1 MKFWVK
7 ERVTTEMRRVFNRQ
21 RVQAGMAKA
30 GVAFIGWLKAYYEQK
45 DWDEPNRL
53 TLERRTHFW
62 HQIGESILPKPKIE
76 DRKIHVIITDPR
88 FPQKVFGG
96 PIVPKRAKAL
106 TIPVHPDAY
115 ARSAAEVARI
125 VGPLHIIRAGGEAF
139 LVADKS
145 RYTFAPLFVLKRKV
159 NQKPWPGALP
169 KQAKMKSV
177 LTEELH
183 RYFGELLRK
192 SHEFFRPKS
201 L

>member
-1 MKFWVK
+1 MRFWVK
-7 ERVTTEMRRVFNRQ
+7 EKITEDMRRFFNRQ

-30 GVAFIGWLKAYYEQK
+30 GEAFIGWLKAYYEQK
-45 DWDEPNRL
+45 DWNEPNRL

-76 DRKIHVIITDPR
+76 DRKIHVVVTDPR
-88 FPQKVFGG
+88 FPQKVYGG

-125 VGPLHIIRAGGEAF
+125 VGPLHIIKAGGEAF

-145 RYTFAPLFVLKRKV
+145 RHTFAPLFILRYKV

-169 KQAKMKSV
+169 KQAKMKAV
-177 LTEELH
+177 MIAELQ
-183 RYFGELLRK
+183 RYFEALLEKTRD
-192 SHEFFRPKS
+192 FFRPKS

>member
-1 MKFWVK
+1 MRFWVK
-7 ERVTTEMRRVFNRQ
+7 EKITEDMRRFFNRQ

-30 GVAFIGWLKAYYEQK
+30 GEAFIGWLKAYYEQK
-45 DWDEPNRL
+45 DWNEPNRL

-76 DRKIHVIITDPR
+76 DRKIHVVVTDPR
-88 FPQKVFGG
+88 FPQKVYGG

-125 VGPLHIIRAGGEAF
+125 VGPLHIIKAGGEAF

-145 RYTFAPLFVLKRKV
+145 RHTFAPLFILRYKV

-169 KQAKMKSV
+169 KQAKMKEV
-177 LTEELH
+177 MTAELQ
-183 RYFGELLRK
+183 RYFESLLEKTRDL
-192 SHEFFRPKS
+192 FRPKS

>member
-1 MKFWVK
+1 MRFWVK
-7 ERVTTEMRRVFNRQ
+7 EKITEDMRRFFNRQ

-30 GVAFIGWLKAYYEQK
+30 GEAFIGWLKAYYEQK
-45 DWDEPNRL
+45 DWNEPNRL

-76 DRKIHVIITDPR
+76 DRKIHVVVTDPR
-88 FPQKVFGG
+88 FPQKVYGG

-125 VGPLHIIRAGGEAF
+125 VGPLHIIKAGGEAF

-145 RYTFAPLFVLKRKV
+145 RHTFAPLFILRYKV

-169 KQAKMKSV
+169 KQAKMKAV
-177 LTEELH
+177 MIAELQ
-183 RYFGELLRK
+183 RYFEALLEKTRK
-192 SHEFFRPKS
+192 MFRPGT

>member
-7 ERVTTEMRRVFNRQ
+7 EKVTTEMRRLFNRQ

-30 GVAFIGWLKAYYEQK
+30 GEKLIQWLKAYYEQK

-76 DRKIHVIITDPR
+76 QGRIHVIITDPR

-115 ARSAAEVARI
+115 ARTAAEVARI
-125 VGPLHIIRAGGEAF
+125 VGPLHIIKAGGEAF

-169 KQAKMKSV
+169 KTAKMKGV
-177 LTEELH
+177 LSEELK
-183 RYFGELLRK
+183 RYFVERLQQTRDY
-192 SHEFFRPKS
+192 FRPKS

>member
-1 MKFWVK
+1 MRFWVK
-7 ERVTTEMRRVFNRQ
+7 EKITEDMRRFFNRQ

-30 GVAFIGWLKAYYEQK
+30 GEAFIGWLKAYYEQK
-45 DWDEPNRL
+45 DWNEPNRL

-76 DRKIHVIITDPR
+76 DRKIHVVVTAPR
-88 FPQKVFGG
+88 FPKKVYGG

-125 VGPLHIIRAGGEAF
+125 VGPLHIIKAGGEAF

-145 RYTFAPLFVLKRKV
+145 RHTFAPLFILRYKV

-169 KQAKMKSV
+169 KQAKMKEV
-177 LTEELH
+177 MTAELQ
-183 RYFGELLRK
+183 RYFEALLEKTRDL
-192 SHEFFRPKS
+192 FRPKS

>member
-1 MKFWVK
+1 MRFWVK
-7 ERVTTEMRRVFNRQ
+7 EKITEDMRRFFNRQ

-30 GVAFIGWLKAYYEQK
+30 GEAFIGWLKAYYEQK
-45 DWDEPNRL
+45 DWNEPNRL

-76 DRKIHVIITDPR
+76 DRKIHVVVTDPR
-88 FPQKVFGG
+88 FPQKVYGG

-125 VGPLHIIRAGGEAF
+125 VGPLHIIKAGGEAF

-145 RYTFAPLFVLKRKV
+145 RHTFSALFILRYNVD
-159 NQKPWPGALP
+159 QKPWPGALP
-169 KQAKMKSV
+169 KQAKMKEV
-177 LTEELH
+177 MTAELQ
-183 RYFGELLRK
+183 RYFEALLEKTRDL
-192 SHEFFRPKS
+192 FRPKS

>member
-1 MKFWVK
+1 MRFWVK
-7 ERVTTEMRRVFNRQ
+7 ENITEDMRRFFNRQ

-30 GVAFIGWLKAYYEQK
+30 GEAFIGWLKAYYEQK
-45 DWDEPNRL
+45 DWNEPNRL

-76 DRKIHVIITDPR
+76 DRKIHVVVTDPR
-88 FPQKVFGG
+88 FPQKVYGG

-125 VGPLHIIRAGGEAF
+125 VGPLHIIKAGGEAF

-145 RYTFAPLFVLKRKV
+145 RHTFAPLFILRYKV

-169 KQAKMKSV
+169 KQAKMKEV
-177 LTEELH
+177 MTAELQ
-183 RYFGELLRK
+183 RYFEALLEKTRDL
-192 SHEFFRPKS
+192 FRPKS

>member
-1 MKFWVK
+1 MRFWVK
-7 ERVTTEMRRVFNRQ
+7 EKITEDMRRFFNRQ

-30 GVAFIGWLKAYYEQK
+30 GEAFIGWLKAYYEQK
-45 DWDEPNRL
+45 DWNEPNRL

-76 DRKIHVIITDPR
+76 DRKIHVVVTDPR
-88 FPQKVFGG
+88 FPQKVYGG

-125 VGPLHIIRAGGEAF
+125 VGPLHIIKAGGEAF

-145 RYTFAPLFVLKRKV
+145 RHTFAPLFILRYKV
-159 NQKPWPGALP
+159 DQKPWPGALP
-169 KQAKMKSV
+169 KQAKMKEV
-177 LTEELH
+177 MTAELQ
-183 RYFGELLRK
+183 RYFEALLEKTRDL
-192 SHEFFRPKS
+192 FRPKS

>member
-1 MKFWVK
+1 MSTLTGKLKF
-7 ERVTTEMRRVFNRQ
+7 NDSYI
-21 RVQAGMAKA
+21 AGL
-30 GVAFIGWLKAYYEQK
+30 VLQFW
-45 DWDEPNRL
+45 PL
-53 TLERRTHFW
+53 TY
-62 HQIGESILPKPKIE
+62 PKIE